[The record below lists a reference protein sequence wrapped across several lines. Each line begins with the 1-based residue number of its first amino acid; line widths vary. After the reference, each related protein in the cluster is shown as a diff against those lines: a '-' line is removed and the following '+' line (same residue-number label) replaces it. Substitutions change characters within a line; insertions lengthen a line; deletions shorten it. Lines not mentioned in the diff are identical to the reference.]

1 MFKNLQ
7 IQLNDAIRKQDELAV
22 KLAEAQN
29 DLLIA
34 KLDDLYNS
42 ASEWVDLL
50 QLQVNREKRRAA
62 K

>member
-1 MFKNLQ
+1 MFKKLQ

-22 KLAEAQN
+22 KLAEAQ
-29 DLLIA
+29 DDFLIA
-34 KLDDLYNS
+34 KLDELYKS

-50 QLQVNREKRRAA
+50 QRQVNREQRRAA

>member
-1 MFKNLQ
+1 MTNLEM
-7 IQLNDAIRKQDELAV
+7 QLNAAIIKQDELAV

-29 DLLIA
+29 DSIIA
-34 KLDDLYNS
+34 KLDELYNS
-42 ASEWVDLL
+42 AAEWVELL

>member
-1 MFKNLQ
+1 MTNLEM
-7 IQLNDAIRKQDELAV
+7 QLNAAILKQDELAV

-29 DLLIA
+29 DSIIA

-50 QLQVNREKRRAA
+50 QRQVNREQRRAA

>member
-7 IQLNDAIRKQDELAV
+7 IQLSDAIRKQDELAV

-29 DLLIA
+29 DCLIA
-34 KLDDLYNS
+34 NLDELYES

-50 QLQVNREKRRAA
+50 QRQVNREKRRAA